1 MNIFLQRLKN
11 YEKVLKKYNY
21 TFIIV
26 MIIMIIM
33 IILYIYKI
41 MTDRRK
47 SNAYF

>member
-26 MIIMIIM
+26 MIIMII
-33 IILYIYKI
+33 LYIYKI